1 MTENTI
7 RTAIKQ
13 RSLGFKWPNIAAHLK
28 CDEAELRREVSA
40 YKTQTL
46 AYRQKRAVLLKE
58 QAKRRD
64 ELLAERDAFVRRML
78 RHGFTPGELEK
89 VVRISERK
97 AKWMLEQLA

>member
-7 RTAIKQ
+7 RTAI
-13 RSLGFKWPNIAAHLK
+13 RMRRERFRWPHIAAELQ

-46 AYRQKRAVLLKE
+46 PYRRKRAAILRE

-78 RHGFTPGELEK
+78 RHGGWVRRRAVMVGSEL
-89 VVRISERK
+89 
-97 AKWMLEQLA
+97 